1 MITINL
7 RPGAKRTAKR
17 ASPFEGLGER
27 FKSLG
32 SGESDPWQIAA
43 AAAWALVVL
52 GLGFLFL
59 STGAQA
65 SSVSAELEDARVE
78 HRRYQAFLRE
88 KRDEERTRD
97 SILAQIGT
105 ISAVDRERF
114 VWTHILDEIGSALPE
129 GTWLTEIAAIGGSA
143 NALPGMG
150 ESNPSI
156 RIAGRTADLANYTA
170 FLRRLE
176 ASPWLEN
183 VLPLQAAAVL
193 EGNRT
198 LTQFTIQATYSQ
210 ADSTVIQTTP
220 ILESVVED

>member
-1 MITINL
+1 
-7 RPGAKRTAKR
+7 
-17 ASPFEGLGER
+17 
-27 FKSLG
+27 LG
-32 SGESDPWQIAA
+32 SGERDPWQVAA
-43 AAAWALVVL
+43 AAVWALVVL
-52 GLGFLFL
+52 GLGFFFL
-59 STGAQA
+59 STSAQA
-65 SSVSAELEDARVE
+65 RSVSTELEDARVE
-78 HRRYQAFLRE
+78 HQRYQAFLNE
-88 KRDEERTRD
+88 KRAEERARD

-105 ISAVDRERF
+105 ISAVDRERY
-114 VWTHILDEIGSALPE
+114 VWAHILDEVGSSLPE

-143 NALPGMG
+143 ASVPGLNDG
-150 ESNPSI
+150 PPSI

>member
-32 SGESDPWQIAA
+32 SGERDPWQVAA
-43 AAAWALVVL
+43 AAVWALVVL
-52 GLGFLFL
+52 GLGFFFL
-59 STGAQA
+59 STSAQA
-65 SSVSAELEDARVE
+65 RSVSTELEDARVE
-78 HRRYQAFLRE
+78 HQRYQAFLNE
-88 KRDEERTRD
+88 KRAEERARD

-105 ISAVDRERF
+105 ISAVDRERY
-114 VWTHILDEIGSALPE
+114 VWAHILDEVGSSLPE

-143 NALPGMG
+143 ASVPGLNDG
-150 ESNPSI
+150 PPSI